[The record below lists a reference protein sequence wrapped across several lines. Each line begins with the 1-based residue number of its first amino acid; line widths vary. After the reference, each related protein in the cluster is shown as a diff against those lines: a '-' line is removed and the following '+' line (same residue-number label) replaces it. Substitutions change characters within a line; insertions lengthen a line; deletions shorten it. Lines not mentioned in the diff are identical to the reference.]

1 MKPKRYFEV
10 QYELETGGT
19 GRFYGFWALTFEAAN
34 SLALRM
40 VTNRY
45 GQYSS
50 VVVTALNTKE
60 QINNF
65 HIPARK

>member
-1 MKPKRYFEV
+1 MKLRKYFEV
-10 QYELETGGT
+10 QYELETGAT
-19 GRFYGFWALTFEAAN
+19 GHFYGFWALTFEAAN

-40 VTNRY
+40 INRRY
-45 GQYSS
+45 GGYSS
-50 VVVTALNTKE
+50 VVVTALDTKE

>member
-1 MKPKRYFEV
+1 MKLRKYFEV
-10 QYELETGGT
+10 RWELPTGAT
-19 GRFYGFWALTFEAAN
+19 GHFYGFWALTFEAAN

-45 GQYSS
+45 GGYSS
-50 VVVTALNTKE
+50 VVVTALDTKE

-65 HIPARK
+65 HIPAQK